1 MVLFQTDLP
10 FIFCDYSVDNIYTES
25 VHLFSLAHSQAKY
38 DNAICCH
45 HITLV
50 NLGIRLKEV
59 FLSKRSVTFHKD
71 ATVLGSLIESKF

>member
-1 MVLFQTDLP
+1 MVLFETDLP
-10 FIFCDYSVDNIYTES
+10 FIFCDYSVENIYRIRPLVFTCK
-25 VHLFSLAHSQAKY
+25 AKY
-38 DNAICCH
+38 DHAICCH

-71 ATVLGSLIESKF
+71 ATVLGSLIERK